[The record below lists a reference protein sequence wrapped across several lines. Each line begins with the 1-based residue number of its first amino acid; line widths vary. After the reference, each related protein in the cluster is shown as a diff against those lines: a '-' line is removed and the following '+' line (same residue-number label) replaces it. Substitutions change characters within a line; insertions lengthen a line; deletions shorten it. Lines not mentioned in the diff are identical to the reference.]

1 MIWCPWRIEVG
12 GARIACGSGDYE
24 EETMLSGLAKLIGQ
38 TVTGVSVDSFL
49 DLLVSFSNSMRLRL
63 FCEQGEEDVGGD
75 VCYAFYVR
83 NEEVWSVAKGEIA
96 VESLTE

>member
-1 MIWCPWRIEVG
+1 
-12 GARIACGSGDYE
+12 
-24 EETMLSGLAKLIGQ
+24 MLSGLAKLIGQ